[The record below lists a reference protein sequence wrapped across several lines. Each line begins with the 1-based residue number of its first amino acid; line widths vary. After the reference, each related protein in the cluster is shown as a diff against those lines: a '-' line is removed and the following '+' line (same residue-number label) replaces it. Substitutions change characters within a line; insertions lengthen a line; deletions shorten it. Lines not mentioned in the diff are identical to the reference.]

1 MPEVSWQVESLRA
14 TAFYNVGDTPRDVN
28 RLWELLMHRQPD
40 QFTSRPSEGIHV
52 AQGRFGGSEG
62 QLQCQIREGR
72 VDWVLRAA
80 PPAPNR
86 APEGLLII
94 DALAGV
100 LPSFR
105 DLGTRWLER
114 SSAISRLA
122 FGAVLLFE
130 VSDINEAN
138 KRLLALLPAI
148 NLEPEDVADFLFRI
162 NRRRPLNS
170 GDRILCNRL
179 STWSTVQ
186 VGSMGISISGG
197 SPPQLIQ
204 QTGQS
209 ACRLELDMNTMSTLA
224 TPPLGGGEA
233 VKVFCELIDLG
244 EAIAKQGD
252 SP

>member
-1 MPEVSWQVESLRA
+1 MSEVSWQVESLRA

-40 QFTSRPSEGIHV
+40 QFTSRPSEGIQV
-52 AQGRFGGSEG
+52 AQGGFGGSER
-62 QLQCQIREGR
+62 QLQCQITAER

-86 APEGLLII
+86 APEGLPTI
-94 DALAGV
+94 DTFAGV

-138 KRLLALLPAI
+138 RRLLALLPVI
-148 NLEPEDVADFLFRI
+148 NLESEDVADFLLRI
-162 NRRRPLNS
+162 NRRRHLNS
-170 GDRILCNRL
+170 GGGILCNRL

-186 VGSMGISISGG
+186 VGSMGVSVTGG
-197 SPPQLIQ
+197 GPPQLIQ
-204 QTGQS
+204 QSGHF
-209 ACRLELDMNTMSTLA
+209 ACKLELDMNTAS
-224 TPPLGGGEA
+224 TPPTQLDGGKAAE
-233 VKVFCELIDLG
+233 VFCELMDLG
-244 EAIAKQGD
+244 EVIAKQGD
-252 SP
+252 TP